1 MGERKADTLTDGR
14 EIPDPEGDGDNGA
27 FGEARRLEELRTLLR
42 GPDWDKVV
50 ELRERLSDPEKY
62 AEDVGRA
69 LPSAVTLSRG
79 QDQRLEQSLSPI
91 VAESFKDT
99 VRRDPRTFADAIF
112 PVIGPAI
119 RKYIANAL
127 AGIVQ
132 SINQGLNNT
141 FTPRGLRW
149 RWEAF
154 RTGTSFGEIALRH
167 SLVYRVEQVYLIH
180 KETSLLLEHVVAEN
194 IEAQSPDMVA
204 AMLTV
209 IQDYFKDSFHAA
221 PGETFDAL
229 SVGDVSVWVEVGP
242 EAILAAVIRGQA
254 PVGLREEFEAA
265 LEDIHAT
272 HRVPLESFDGDAGA
286 FATAR
291 PRLEECLHS
300 KLAEPVARPPW
311 FALAL
316 ISVVVLLVAWWAIPR
331 IIESRR
337 WHAYQVRLQ
346 DEPGVVV
353 TQVGQR
359 DGKRYVAGLRDAL
372 APDPQMFLDTVGL
385 DPERVESRWDPY
397 ISLLPDLILRRARAS
412 LDPPAGLDLSLRDGV
427 LIATGSA
434 PTDWIDRA
442 RHVAP
447 TIPGVVGF
455 EVSDQVLSGLAAE
468 IQRRSVLFAVG
479 SDTPNIPEAVEEIA
493 GQVRALDV
501 AARARGRSVTVEV
514 RGSTDDLGDSLS
526 NARLALAR
534 AQRVRAMLLAAG
546 VGRAEVRAMRE
557 PLAPP
562 TDPGDAVRA
571 RYRRASFSIILNTG
585 SEGSP

>member
-1 MGERKADTLTDGR
+1 MPDGR
-14 EIPDPEGDGDNGA
+14 ETPDPAADDENGVP
-27 FGEARRLEELRTLLR
+27 GEARRLEELRTLLR

-69 LPSAVTLSRG
+69 LPSAVTLSRSR
-79 QDQRLEQSLSPI
+79 DQRLEQSLSPI

-167 SLVYRVEQVYLIH
+167 SLVYRVEQVFLIH

-194 IEAQSPDMVA
+194 IDAQSPDMVA

-221 PGETFDAL
+221 QGETFDAL

-242 EAILAAVIRGQA
+242 TAILAAVIRGQA
-254 PVGLREEFEAA
+254 PVALREDLEAA

-286 FATAR
+286 FASAR
-291 PRLEECLHS
+291 PRLEECLQS
-300 KLAEPVARPPW
+300 KVAEPVARPPW

-316 ISVVVLLVAWWAIPR
+316 ISVVVLLLAWWAIPR

-359 DGKRYVAGLRDAL
+359 EGKRYVAGLRDAL

-397 ISLLPDLILRRARAS
+397 ISLLPDLILRRARAN

-427 LIATGSA
+427 LIATGAA

-455 EVSDQVLSGLAAE
+455 VVADQVLSDLAAE
-468 IQRRSVLFAVG
+468 IQRRSVFFAVG

-514 RGSTDDLGDSLS
+514 RGSTDDQGDSLS

-534 AQRVRAMLLAAG
+534 AQQVRAMLLAAG

-562 TDPGDAVRA
+562 TDPGNAVRA
-571 RYRRASFSIILNTG
+571 RYRRVSFSIILTTG